1 MRLPWMTTRR
11 WMVAVAA
18 VAIVVAGALEVRRL
32 QNLRRVYLGVAED
45 YESNSRTLRRDNV
58 RSHGDLHVRSHGDI
72 LLIKGIAGERPAS
85 LQSRE
90 GKAKMDRIAK
100 GAAYCDQ
107 LRAKYERAARY
118 PWLPVEPDPP
128 GPQ

>member
-1 MRLPWMTTRR
+1 MRLLRMTTRR
-11 WMVAVAA
+11 WMAAVAA

-45 YESNSRTLRRDNV
+45 YESNARTLRRDNV

-90 GKAKMDRIAK
+90 GRAYLDRIAK
-100 GAAYCDQ
+100 GAVYCDQ
-107 LRAKYERAARY
+107 LRDRKLGR
-118 PWLPVEPDPP
+118 D
-128 GPQ
+128 